1 MHAIQDPVLF
11 EALRK
16 EALSV
21 YEDDPLTGERHVNT
35 QKLINLPLMQSVYV
49 EAMRVHVSFNVTR
62 QASQPLAIGGYAIE
76 KGALV
81 QACSKIAH
89 FEESTW
95 GVEGHP
101 ASEFWAWRHIK
112 SVASVDSATGKAV
125 HQDQFAMKGRP
136 SSFFPYGMSI
146 PRKFYETEANLTAK
160 ARAM

>member
-1 MHAIQDPVLF
+1 MMHAIQDPVLF
-11 EALRK
+11 QALRK

-62 QASQPLAIGGYAIE
+62 QASQPLMIGGYAIE

-89 FEESTW
+89 FEEATW

-112 SVASVDSATGKAV
+112 SVETVDSATGEVV

-136 SSFFPYGMSI
+136 SSFFPYGTYPAEILRNGS
-146 PRKFYETEANLTAK
+146 
-160 ARAM
+160 